1 MAKPDKKTTGKPRV
15 GDGTPGPGRP
25 KGMPNKTTS
34 TMKEAIA
41 AVYEKLQRD
50 KAKEDGDHTET
61 HAHFANWAKDHPTE
75 FYRIAAKLLPLQ
87 LSTGDDDGDGGPA
100 GILIKFVKTDEP
112 G

>member
-1 MAKPDKKTTGKPRV
+1 MADVKKTTVKRRV

-25 KGMPNKTTS
+25 KGVPNKTTA

-41 AVYEKLQRD
+41 AVYDKLQRD
-50 KAKEDGDHTET
+50 KAREDGDHTET
-61 HAHFANWAKDHPTE
+61 HAHFAEWAKDHPTE

-87 LSTGDDDGDGGPA
+87 LSTGDGGDGGQT